1 MFRVLFVL
9 TFNARHM
16 LTELFMTRATLY
28 MDIMPINVETQLKLD
43 KLKLRDYQIEADL
56 MEFEADVK
64 KSMDRMMQ
72 KDPRAHK

>member
-1 MFRVLFVL
+1 
-9 TFNARHM
+9 
-16 LTELFMTRATLY
+16 MTRATLY